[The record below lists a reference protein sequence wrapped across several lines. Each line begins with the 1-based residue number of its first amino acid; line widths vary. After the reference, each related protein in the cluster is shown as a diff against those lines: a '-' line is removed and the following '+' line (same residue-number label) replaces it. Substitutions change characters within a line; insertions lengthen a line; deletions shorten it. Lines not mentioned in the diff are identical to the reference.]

1 MTTALQLLA
10 LAGIVLW
17 NAFFVAAEYAFVAAR
32 PTRLRELAD
41 RGSRRAERVLRL
53 QENPTTF
60 ISAVQ
65 VAITMSSLAAGAVG
79 EPVLRR
85 LIAGALD
92 PLGGRAV
99 TAVAVIIGFS
109 AVTAITVV
117 LGEIV
122 PKTLSLA
129 RTEPVALWVVRP
141 VTVFA
146 RALRPFI
153 WMLERLSGLA
163 TRALGLPSPGRLGRG
178 HTEEELKLIVAAS
191 FEEGVLEADE
201 QAMLSRVFDF
211 AETEARQV
219 MVPRPDVVAL
229 PVDATVAEAT
239 ALALRNPYTRYP
251 VHGDTLDDI
260 RGVVHVRQ
268 LFEAARAGD
277 PQRRITDL
285 VRPVQMVPE
294 TKRLDELLREFR
306 RTKSHLAVVVD
317 EYGQLA
323 GVVTLEDLLEEI
335 VGEIADE
342 FDVPN
347 EDVVR
352 IDRRRSLVNASYGL
366 EDFNE
371 RFGTAFDTG
380 DFNSIGGVVFDAI
393 GRVPHVG
400 DRTECDG
407 VAFVVREMDGSRV
420 TLLEVIVPE
429 APPAHR
435 EPPAPPPGNGTPAR

>member
-10 LAGIVLW
+10 LAAIILW
-17 NAFFVAAEYAFVAAR
+17 NAFFVAAEYAFVSSR
-32 PTRLRELAD
+32 PTRLREMAD
-41 RGSRRAERVLRL
+41 QGRKGAERVIAL
-53 QENPTTF
+53 QENPTQF

-65 VAITMSSLAAGAVG
+65 LAITMSSLAAGAVG

-85 LIAGALD
+85 IIGDVLEGIAGRSLTV
-92 PLGGRAV
+92 LS
-99 TAVAVIIGFS
+99 VIIGFS
-109 AVTAITVV
+109 VVTAITVV

-122 PKTLSLA
+122 PKTMSLQ
-129 RTEPVALWVVRP
+129 RSEPIAVFAARP
-141 VTVFA
+141 VMLFA
-146 RALRPFI
+146 VVLRPFI
-153 WMLERLSGLA
+153 WVLEKLSGITL
-163 TRALGLPSPGRLGRG
+163 RAMGLPSAVRIGRT
-178 HTEEELKLIVAAS
+178 HSEEELKLMVAAS

-201 QAMLSRVFDF
+201 QAMLARVFDF
-211 AETEARQV
+211 AETEAQQV
-219 MVPRPDVVAL
+219 MVPRPDVIAL
-229 PVDATVAEAT
+229 PITATVAEAT
-239 ALALRNPYTRYP
+239 ALALRHPYNRYP
-251 VHGDTLDDI
+251 VYGEDMDDV

-268 LFEAARAGD
+268 LFEAARAAGSGD
-277 PQRRITDL
+277 RDIGPL

-294 TKRLDELLREFR
+294 TKRSDELLREFR

-352 IDRRRSLVNASYGL
+352 IDDRRCLVNASFAL

-371 RFGTAFDTG
+371 RFGTDYDTD
-380 DFNSIGGVVFDAI
+380 DFNSVGGAVFDAL

-400 DRTECDG
+400 DRVALDG
-407 VAFVVREMDGSRV
+407 ADFIVREMDGSRI
-420 TLLEVIVPE
+420 TLLEVVLPSRTHADDSPAPLPE
-429 APPAHR
+429 A
-435 EPPAPPPGNGTPAR
+435 GTP